1 MTDFFIASIELLIFK
16 PDLLCVY
23 MQDLKT
29 LKKNLLLSVA
39 HIEHDQHLVLSPTLP
54 SGCLAMCAFH
64 SVHLL
69 NLLSSGK
76 SWLKHLLPPPHCPPR
91 GCSDLSTIHHQD
103 YFLEMLFKFNE
114 SHFNTAKY
122 NLEIVKLL
130 YPFLWRLNLSLK
142 MKCTENG
149 KFLMN
154 LIYLAAR
161 FFYPLLPYFS
171 LCFSGLFFFFKGK
184 KNGLNMVKMGKT
196 KKWNNNES
204 FQINSTYFFFF

>member
-29 LKKNLLLSVA
+29 LKKKLLSVA

-64 SVHLL
+64 SAHLL

-91 GCSDLSTIHHQD
+91 GCSELSTIHHQD

-149 KFLMN
+149 KLLMN

-171 LCFSGLFFFFKGK
+171 LCFSGLFFF
-184 KNGLNMVKMGKT
+184 LRVRRT
-196 KKWNNNES
+196 D
-204 FQINSTYFFFF
+204 